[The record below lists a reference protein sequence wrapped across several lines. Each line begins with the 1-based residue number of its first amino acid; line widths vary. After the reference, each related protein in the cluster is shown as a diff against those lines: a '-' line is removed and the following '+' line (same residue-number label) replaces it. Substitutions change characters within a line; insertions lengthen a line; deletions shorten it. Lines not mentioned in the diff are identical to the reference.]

1 MTSSRIGL
9 TLTLIIAVAAADAAT
24 PPGSHSSAVF
34 YRCKDVRGQTHY
46 GDSMPPE
53 CQGQDTEVV
62 NSRGTVVNVI
72 EGTATSAARAAQKE
86 AEQAQ
91 QKERESAELRDKM
104 LIETYL
110 SVQDIERLRDQRL
123 DLLEAQLR
131 VSEQHL
137 AGLKDREA
145 RLTQQVARFKPYSDK
160 PNAPPLPDHLA
171 EDLVNTVNGMA
182 VDRESIEDKK
192 AEQVQVKKRFESDIK
207 RFKELKGIK

>member
-1 MTSSRIGL
+1 MTSPRIGL
-9 TLTLIIAVAAADAAT
+9 TLLLLIASAAEAA
-24 PPGSHSSAVF
+24 PPGSGSSALF
-34 YRCKDVRGQTHY
+34 YRCRDVHGQTHY

-62 NSRGTVVNVI
+62 NSRGMVVNLI
-72 EGTATSAARAAQKE
+72 EGTTTSAARAAQKE
-86 AEQAQ
+86 ADQARQ
-91 QKERESAELRDKM
+91 QEKEAAKQRDKM

-123 DLLEAQLR
+123 DLLEAQLK

-145 RLTQQVARFKPYSDK
+145 RLAQQVARFKPYSDK

-171 EDLVNTVNGMA
+171 EELVNTVNGMS
-182 VDRESIEDKK
+182 VDRASIAEKK
-192 AEQVQVKKRFESDIK
+192 GEQVQVKKRFDNDIR